1 MRRPDMTTR
10 PDTPSLPTTFAC
22 PHADPHKGRTA
33 GNVAVPETHI
43 DPREAACRKDYS
55 IT

>member
-1 MRRPDMTTR
+1 MTTR
-10 PDTPSLPTTFAC
+10 PYTPGLPTTFAC
-22 PHADPHKGRTA
+22 PHADPRDPHKGRTA

-55 IT
+55 IS